1 MAKNLQQLLKNTR
14 DSMKKLRTHVQDL
27 KENQRRL
34 EQQSLK
40 DFEKPHAPK
49 SSKQPERVLVEFSS
63 ASVAKATLVI
73 IGLYLLT
80 QFLFEIRDVL
90 ILLFISLFLAAALD
104 SIVDRLQ
111 QHRIPRGVSVIGIYL
126 VFFAVMVILIST
138 LIPLVASQTLEL
150 ATTVGVLIS
159 NLTQNQSWLNL
170 PYASNLKELLE
181 QFFASV
187 DQQTLISNL
196 QSGLEQVG
204 RQLQNIAGNTFGAIK
219 VLFDGVFNALIV
231 MVITFFLIVDEKG
244 FEKFLTSLFPS
255 KHGKYIVEKSRAVK
269 ENIGAWLRGQLKLM
283 VLIGFVTFI
292 ALWLLGVEYA
302 LTLALI
308 AGITEL
314 IPVVGPLIA
323 MVPALLIGLNDSLSQ
338 TLWILVL
345 YVVIQQLEGNLIV
358 PMIMKQAVGLNPII
372 VIISMLIGFT
382 FLGVLGVIIAVPV
395 ATGISIFIKDYT
407 TREK

>member
-40 DFEKPHAPK
+40 DFEKPHTPK

-150 ATTVGVLIS
+150 ATTVGALIS

-181 QFFASV
+181 QFLASV

-283 VLIGFVTFI
+283 VLIGVVTFI
-292 ALWLLGVEYA
+292 ALSLLGVEYA